1 MRESGI
7 SIPIST
13 SDLPLTS
20 SDLAEFN
27 GIGVHMGAIS
37 TGNVSVTDNLRE
49 DVLPTLVDITIGKLE
64 MLIETILF
72 ERKG

>member
-1 MRESGI
+1 
-7 SIPIST
+7 
-13 SDLPLTS
+13 
-20 SDLAEFN
+20 
-27 GIGVHMGAIS
+27 MGAIS